1 MAFTLICVFGH
12 TTFPPHYHHRDLRVT
27 VAVWRKTP
35 SLQLLVLTRFL
46 SHFLSAR
53 VPFTLPRVL
62 WHWCV
67 LPRLPVSTCP
77 PRTVVLVSPVTF
89 AQSYLHKPQFQLPR
103 GAPPPTTIEDRVCR
117 GADVPPD
124 ADVDMAMCARGK
136 HDHHGKGKTEV

>member
-1 MAFTLICVFGH
+1 M
-12 TTFPPHYHHRDLRVT
+12 TFLAHYHGRESPCGHENTVVTATGFQRV
-27 VAVWRKTP
+27 
-35 SLQLLVLTRFL
+35 FL

-62 WHWCV
+62 WHWCA

-124 ADVDMAMCARGK
+124 ADVDMATCARGK
-136 HDHHGKGKTEV
+136 HDHHGKGKTDMCEGMPAAPRT

>member
-1 MAFTLICVFGH
+1 M
-12 TTFPPHYHHRDLRVT
+12 TFLAHYHGRDSPCGLENTVVAATGFQRV
-27 VAVWRKTP
+27 
-35 SLQLLVLTRFL
+35 FL

-62 WHWCV
+62 WHWCA

-77 PRTVVLVSPVTF
+77 PRTVVRLSPVTF
-89 AQSYLHKPQFQLPR
+89 AQSYLPRAQFQVPQ

-124 ADVDMAMCARGK
+124 ADVDMATCARGK
-136 HDHHGKGKTEV
+136 CDHQRGWNMEMGEGIPAAPRT